1 MIYYSIML
9 RKLRKIVEFC
19 TFSVTGFIFCTSF
32 CLANDTAFPGA
43 IGFGKSAI
51 GWRGGEIISITNL
64 NDNGPGSLRNCL
76 QNSKNSR
83 ICIFNISGT
92 IYLDSPIFVASDVYL
107 AGQTAPGNGVQL
119 RLRSGDKTPIIIKN
133 ANNVLIRFLKVR
145 PGAGNN
151 QSANIDA
158 VTIESSNNVYLDA
171 LSLQFASDETFNI
184 HVNKRPVYNIT
195 LARSILSHSLDRSVH
210 PKGRH
215 SKGALICSNEG
226 SLEKPAVPC
235 GLITIAK
242 NLFAHHRDRNPD
254 VKGTDIGPI
263 EIINNIFYNPIS
275 QLGEFYDLLGDVTI
289 HYVGNVTLSGPSS
302 NGFIYSLPSVEV
314 FSWDEDRKIWVF
326 ETDNINF
333 SSKGCRAK
341 SGVPIL
347 DSEAEKVRINAP
359 ILPLSFVPY
368 AADEVINEIIDR
380 VGANL
385 SSWGGPDA
393 LDKRAIEDFQNCKGH
408 VIDTPEQA
416 DGWPVLAPVSQ
427 NEDRDA
433 DGLPDAWEASH
444 NGLDPTIGNQTWE
457 DRDND
462 GWSNIEEYLSWLAGD
477 KE

>member
-1 MIYYSIML
+1 MTYYSIIHHQ
-9 RKLRKIVEFC
+9 LRKIVENC
-19 TFSVTGFIFCTSF
+19 TFSVIGFIFCVNP
-32 CLANDTAFPGA
+32 CLGNDTAFLGA
-43 IGFGKSAI
+43 IGFGKHTV
-51 GWRGGEIISITNL
+51 GWRGGEIIAITNL

-76 QNSKNSR
+76 QNRKNPR
-83 ICIFNISGT
+83 ICTFNISGT
-92 IYLDSPIFVASDVYL
+92 ILLDSPIFVASNVYL

-119 RLRSGDKTPIIIKN
+119 RLRSGDRTPIVIKN

-145 PGAGNN
+145 PGAGDR

-158 VTIESSNNVYLDA
+158 VTIESSNHIYLDA

-184 HVNKRPVYNIT
+184 HVNKNPTYNIT
-195 LARSILSHSLDRSVH
+195 LARSILSHSLDHSVH

-226 SLEKPAVPC
+226 SLEKHAVPC
-235 GLITIAK
+235 GLITVAK

-289 HYVGNVTLSGPSS
+289 HYVGNVTISGPSS
-302 NGFIYSLPSVEV
+302 NGIIYSLPSVEV
-314 FSWDEDRKIWVF
+314 FSWNEDREIWIF
-326 ETDNINF
+326 EADNLNY
-333 SSKGCRAK
+333 SSKGCRTK
-341 SGVPIL
+341 SGFPIL
-347 DSEAEKVRINAP
+347 DSEAQKVRIDVP
-359 ILPLSFVPY
+359 ILPLSFEPY
-368 AADEVINEIIDR
+368 AADEVINKIIDH

-393 LDKRAIEDFQNCKGH
+393 LDKRAIEDFKDCKGR
-408 VIDTPEQA
+408 VIDTPEQV
-416 DGWPVLAPVSQ
+416 DGWPDLASVSQ

-433 DGLPDAWEASH
+433 DGLPDGWESSH
-444 NGLDPTIGNQTWE
+444 KGLDPTIGKQTWE

-462 GWSNIEEYLSWLAGD
+462 GWSNIEEYLSWRAGD

>member
-1 MIYYSIML
+1 MIFFSIIRHQL
-9 RKLRKIVEFC
+9 SKIIEFC
-19 TFSVTGFIFCTSF
+19 VFIAIGFIVYIDP
-32 CLANDTAFPGA
+32 CLSNDTAFPGA
-43 IGFGKSAI
+43 IGFGKNTI
-51 GWRGGEIISITNL
+51 GWRNGEIISITNL

-76 QNSKNSR
+76 QTNKNRR
-83 ICIFNISGT
+83 ICIFNVSGT
-92 IYLDSPIFVASDVYL
+92 ILLDSPIFVASNVYL
-107 AGQTAPGNGVQL
+107 AGQTAPGQGVQL

-145 PGAGNN
+145 PGAGDN

-158 VTIESSNNVYLDA
+158 VTIESSNHVYLDA

-184 HVNKRPVYNIT
+184 HVNKKPTYNIT
-195 LARSILSHSLDRSVH
+195 LARSILSHSLDHSVH

-215 SKGALICSNEG
+215 SKGALVCSNEG
-226 SLEKPAVPC
+226 SLEKTAVPC
-235 GLITIAK
+235 GLITVAK

-302 NGFIYSLPSVEV
+302 NGFIYSLPSVEA
-314 FSWDEDRKIWVF
+314 FNWDKDRNIWIF
-326 ETDNINF
+326 ETDNLNY

-341 SGVPIL
+341 SGFPIL
-347 DSEAEKVRINAP
+347 DSEAQKVRIDAP
-359 ILPLSFVPY
+359 ILPLSFEPY
-368 AADEVINEIIDR
+368 AADEVINKIIDK

-385 SSWGGPDA
+385 SIWGGSDA
-393 LDKRAIEDFQNCKGH
+393 LDKRAIEDFQKCEGY
-408 VIDTPEQA
+408 VIDTPEQVG
-416 DGWPVLAPVSQ
+416 GWPELTLISQ
-427 NEDRDA
+427 NVDGDL
-433 DGLPDAWEASH
+433 DGLPDAWETSH
-444 NGLDPTIGNQTWE
+444 KGLDPTIGNQTWE